1 MVKAVD
7 QNVLTLDADHAD
19 FLAIRRGEKVEV
31 EVPVVTEGEAAPGA
45 MLMQD
50 VDVIDVE
57 ADVLSIP
64 EEITIDVEGLEV
76 GAQITA
82 GDIRMPAN
90 TTLVSDPET
99 LIVNVVVPEVAD
111 TASDNEEN
119 AEGDETEG
127 QSAEAEGKSEE

>member
-1 MVKAVD
+1 
-7 QNVLTLDADHAD
+7 
-19 FLAIRRGEKVEV
+19 
-31 EVPVVTEGEAAPGA
+31 

-76 GAQITA
+76 GTQITA
-82 GDIRMPAN
+82 GDVQMPAN
-90 TTLVSDPET
+90 TTLISDPET

-111 TASDNEEN
+111 TDSDNEEDTE
-119 AEGDETEG
+119 AEETEG
-127 QSAEAEGKSEE
+127 EATEAEGESDEGESEE

>member
-19 FLAIRRGEKVEV
+19 LLAIRRGEKVEV
-31 EVPVVTEGEAAPGA
+31 EVPVVTEGDVAPGA

-76 GAQITA
+76 GTQITA
-82 GDIRMPAN
+82 GDVQMPAN
-90 TTLVSDPET
+90 TTLISDPET
-99 LIVNVVVPEVAD
+99 LIVNVVIPEVAD
-111 TASDNEEN
+111 TDSDNEEDT
-119 AEGDETEG
+119 EGEETEG
-127 QSAEAEGKSEE
+127 ESTDTEG